1 MKKNNKSKHDKAQ
14 DIKNKILKTNDEKRN
29 KDSNDGAMRFEAGE
43 VFDSMDFSPESWKK
57 D

>member
-1 MKKNNKSKHDKAQ
+1 MKKNNKSKQGKAQ
-14 DIKNKILKTNDEKRN
+14 ENNNNTPINNDKKRT
-29 KDSNDGAMRFEAGE
+29 KDSNDSALRFEAGE